1 MQICCDG
8 TRITLSVYPSFLPSL
23 PLVLFAPHRHTVLYC
38 RYIDFQQAKEI
49 SRLEEEFQAEIW
61 GTVEGGHDM
70 DRLNNTVN
78 LSSVDSFMTVYW
90 DQSTAQTK
98 LEKLS
103 KQSKLI

>member
-1 MQICCDG
+1 MQISCYG
-8 TRITLSVYPSFLPSL
+8 TRFAFSVLSLISSL
-23 PLVLFAPHRHTVLYC
+23 LSHTPPLFVSLAYL
-38 RYIDFQQAKEI
+38 RYIDFEQAKEI

-90 DQSTAQTK
+90 DSHTVERK
-98 LEKLS
+98 LEKIS
-103 KQSKLI
+103 KELKLI

>member
-1 MQICCDG
+1 MECK
-8 TRITLSVYPSFLPSL
+8 SVVMGLALLFRSTPPSF
-23 PLVLFAPHRHTVLYC
+23 PLVLFAPHSRHPVLSC
-38 RYIDFQQAKEI
+38 RYIDFEQAKEI